1 MKLKSPKLIF
11 PDDLRSKN
19 LKAYA
24 ILLNLYSIFYVNR
37 VKHSWRDVTWGDD
50 RFDLFK
56 DDAEF
61 IGLWLS

>member
-37 VKHSWRDVTWGDD
+37 VKHS
-50 RFDLFK
+50 
-56 DDAEF
+56 
-61 IGLWLS
+61 